1 MPIKNNIFFSMV
13 ICSGGWLDEAA
24 DLVWVI
30 HKSGKAVIPL
40 AWPACWHE
48 AQSSHLKFG

>member
-1 MPIKNNIFFSMV
+1 MV

-30 HKSGKAVIPL
+30 HKGSDSTRL
-40 AWPACWHE
+40 ACLLAPK
-48 AQSSHLKFG
+48 SYG